1 MIYDFIGFWG
11 QRIQWNTYF
20 CDFVIRG
27 QFHPK
32 RSPKG
37 HLKVIGGCFSGLAPF
52 YDLLINSRMILENI
66 YGLRRKKSFQIWYS
80 FQLLDYSSIIYDFL
94 KFKKFIGLIL

>member
-1 MIYDFIGFWG
+1 MILWVFGVREYNGIL
-11 QRIQWNTYF
+11 I
-20 CDFVIRG
+20 FVIRG

-66 YGLRRKKSFQIWYS
+66 YGLRRKKIFTNMVQ
-80 FQLLDYSSIIYDFL
+80 FLTFGLFFNDLRFFLNLRNLLV
-94 KFKKFIGLIL
+94 